1 MSTFLFDA
9 IGMVGVFMILAVYS
23 LVQLDKMDVKGF
35 FYSVV
40 NAIGAVFILI
50 SLTVTFNIS
59 SFVIEIAWLMIS
71 LFGIFQAFKRK
82 KSND

>member
-23 LVQLDKMDVKGF
+23 LVQLDKMDVKGL

-40 NAIGAVFILI
+40 NAVGAVFILI
-50 SLTVTFNIS
+50 SLTVTFNMA

-82 KSND
+82 KNND

>member
-23 LVQLDKMDVKGF
+23 LVQLDKMDVKGL

-40 NAIGAVFILI
+40 NAVGAVFILI
-50 SLTVTFNIS
+50 SLTVTFNMA